1 MIVGRLVE
9 SISGAD
15 VMGSL
20 EKFLT
25 PRSYRPGQVLWTE
38 GEVSGRLVVLEQG
51 RVKILRT
58 QPDGRSVL
66 LFVFGPGEVFGFLP
80 FIDGGPYPATAV
92 AIDEARARVMSR
104 SALRAA
110 IAEDPQV
117 AMVLLQALGRRL
129 RQSFDRVDDQA
140 RHDATARVAAALLL
154 LLPSTGGEG
163 ALSVIDVP
171 SPVYTFAE
179 DMGLTAETFSR
190 AVTRLVD
197 QTVLHRLGRGKL
209 QVLDLARLQRA
220 AAGGAIEARSPEND
234 RD

>member
-1 MIVGRLVE
+1 MSLPYIETAQSSEVL
-9 SISGAD
+9 SI
-15 VMGSL
+15 L
-20 EKFLT
+20 EPYLAL
-25 PRSYRPGQVLWTE
+25 RSYRPGQVLWTE

-80 FIDGGPYPATAV
+80 FIDGGPYPATAI
-92 AIDEARARVMSR
+92 AIDEVRGRVMSR

-110 IAEDPQV
+110 IAQDSQV
-117 AMVLLQALGRRL
+117 AMVLLQSLGRRL
-129 RQSFDRVDDQA
+129 RQAFDRVDDQA

-154 LLPSTGGEG
+154 LLPSTGDEG
-163 ALSVIDVP
+163 ALAVIEVP
-171 SPVYTFAE
+171 SPAYAFAE

-190 AVTRLVD
+190 ALTRLVD
-197 QTVLHRLGRGKL
+197 VSVLHRLGTGKL
-209 QVLDLARLQRA
+209 QVLDFERLRRA
-220 AAGGAIEARSPEND
+220 AAGGALEAPSAEND